1 MPSHQHEFP
10 LDLIRNDPASVVE
23 LLKEITGKPLPE
35 YTRVR
40 CDSAEATSTALTH
53 LTSDSVV
60 VCERPPYPH
69 EKTDD
74 PVPVLG
80 IIVEPQNRPDARKYY
95 RWPAYV
101 ANTRLRLE
109 CPVVLLALTPTS
121 SLARRFTEPIEL
133 GCGEVRPLA
142 LALDTLT
149 PVTDPEAAAARP
161 VLTILALANNPT
173 EDEAALN
180 ALVAAL
186 NSLDDSSSS
195 LYSDY
200 VLAALSVAA
209 PAVLEKLIMLKD
221 YEFKTEL
228 IGRPFREGK
237 EKGRIEGRV
246 EALLGFLE
254 AREIEV
260 SEAARERITG
270 TTDIAVLDVMLR
282 KAAHV
287 ERVEDLFE
295 E

>member
-10 LDLIRNDPASVVE
+10 LDLIRNDPGSAVE

-40 CDSAEATSTALTH
+40 CDAAEATSAALTH

-69 EKTDD
+69 EKGED
-74 PVPVLG
+74 PIPVLG
-80 IIVEPQNRPDARKYY
+80 IIVELQNGPDPRKYY

-121 SLARRFTEPIEL
+121 TLARRLAEPIDL
-133 GCGEVRPLA
+133 GCGEVRPLT
-142 LALDTLT
+142 LSLDTLT
-149 PVTDPEAAAARP
+149 PVTDPKVAAERP
-161 VLTILALANNPT
+161 VLTILALAHNPT

-180 ALVAAL
+180 ALLVAL
-186 NSLDDSSSS
+186 KSLDASSSS

-200 VLAALSVAA
+200 VLAALSATA
-209 PAVLEKLIMLKD
+209 LGSLEKLMQLKD

-228 IGRPFREGK
+228 IGRPFREGWARAVTRVLEVRGIAVPKATK
-237 EKGRIEGRV
+237 ERIEK
-246 EALLGFLE
+246 
-254 AREIEV
+254 
-260 SEAARERITG
+260 
-270 TTDIAVLDVMLR
+270 TTDVELLDVWLDR
-282 KAAHV
+282 AVKAD
-287 ERVEDLFE
+287 RIEDLFDE
-295 E
+295 